1 MKTIALTFLLF
12 FAFNV
17 FAQKSS
23 LPDSL
28 KKIPSISHITLDDQI
43 SAAVVKP
50 FHADSLSECSFLKSK
65 KLVTGF
71 ATENNMV
78 LSPLVEKQNGMP
90 VINPGSASRMWNMP
104 VAKPDSTVDYYIKN
118 LPLGS
123 GEDE

>member
-43 SAAVVKP
+43 SSAVVKP
-50 FHADSLSECSFLKSK
+50 FHADSLSEYSFLKSK

-90 VINPGSASRMWNMP
+90 VINPGSGMWNMP
-104 VAKPDSTVDYYIKN
+104 VAVPDSSVDYYIKN